1 MLRISKAFIPVL
13 AAALVVAARAD
24 ETGQQSTQP
33 ASARQSSESSAKQK
47 NSELSQE
54 QRNQQSTFQ
63 PGQISESQ
71 LKKTVTEV
79 NKASAF
85 IGMSVKSMQN
95 ENLGKVHDLVFDL
108 ESGRISY
115 AVVSVGG
122 VLGVGDKLIAIPV
135 TSLKPQPGQKHLVLN
150 MDKNQVQSAPGLAQ
164 HNWPDLDATGIG
176 APAGSES
183 EKSSG
188 PSQSSNP
195 KGQGTT
201 PSTTPSSTGGSNDKS
216 SRSSSSKA
224 TESKSTDGSNSDA
237 SRSTSDRGK
246 DQ

>member
-13 AAALVVAARAD
+13 AAALVVAARTD

-201 PSTTPSSTGGSNDKS
+201 PSSSGGSNDKS

-224 TESKSTDGSNSDA
+224 TESKSTDSSNSDA